1 MSFRPLVDLSGDRM
15 RRREFIC
22 SLIGT
27 AVVWPPASSA
37 QQPAKVYRIAIV
49 DPSRPVKEMSETSS
63 FVSYRALFGELRRLG
78 YIEGQN
84 LIVERYSGENRTTHY
99 AELASEVVRLKPDV
113 IFTNASRMVRY
124 FKEATS
130 TIPIVGS
137 MADPLAAGLVS
148 SLARPGGNITG
159 VSVDA
164 GLEIWGKRLGLLRE
178 LIPTASRAGFL
189 ASRDVAGTPQG
200 VAMREAAQQ
209 VRISLVG
216 PPLEGTIQE
225 AEYRRVFKLMTQERA
240 DALIVSDQSEH
251 TTYSRQIIKLTEESR
266 LPALFPYRFWAEQG
280 GLIAYG
286 VDSAELL
293 RRAAGYIVRILQGA
307 KPSELPIDQA
317 TKFELIINLKTA
329 KTLGLTVP
337 QILLAG
343 ADEVIE

>member
-1 MSFRPLVDLSGDRM
+1 M
-15 RRREFIC
+15 RRREFIG

-27 AVVWPPASSA
+27 AVAWPLGLSA
-37 QQPAKVYRIAIV
+37 QQPVKVCRIAIV
-49 DPSRPVKEMSETSS
+49 HPSRPVTEMNESGSI
-63 FVSYRALFGELRRLG
+63 YYKALFGELRRLG
-78 YIEGQN
+78 YVEGQN
-84 LIVERYSGENRTTHY
+84 LIVERYSGEGRTAHY
-99 AELASEVVRLKPDV
+99 AELAREVVRQQPDV
-113 IFTNASRMVRY
+113 IFAGSIRMVRRL
-124 FKEATS
+124 KAATA
-130 TIPIVGS
+130 TIPIVGT
-137 MADPLAAGLVS
+137 MTDPVAWGIVD

-178 LIPTASRAGFL
+178 LMPAASRVGFL
-189 ASRDVAGTPQG
+189 VSRDFADSHPA

-209 VRISLVG
+209 AGVSLVG

-225 AEYRRVFKLMTQERA
+225 TEYRRVFERMTQERA
-240 DALIVSDQSEH
+240 EALIVADQAEH
-251 TTYSRQIIKLTEESR
+251 GTYSRLIIELAEESF

-286 VDSAELL
+286 IDTVDLYPRL
-293 RRAAGYIVRILQGA
+293 AGYIVRILKGA
-307 KPSELPIDQA
+307 KPGELPIDQA